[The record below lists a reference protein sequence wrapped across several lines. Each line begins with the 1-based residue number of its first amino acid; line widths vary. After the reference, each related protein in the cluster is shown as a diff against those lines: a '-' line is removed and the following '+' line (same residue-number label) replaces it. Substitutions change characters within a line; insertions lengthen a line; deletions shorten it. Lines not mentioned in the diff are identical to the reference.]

1 MNNGQN
7 ASLTI
12 RLYTE
17 DLETFK
23 KAAKI
28 AGIPLSE
35 FVRSACAFKAL
46 RMTPKRRKR
55 K

>member
-35 FVRSACAFKAL
+35 FVRSACAFKA